1 MSSINIIMGLG
12 DIGLD
17 MLPVL
22 MHYIMNLKALLGS
35 LHEAGNSGSTQLDD
49 VAEMFGIVQ
58 KSGFDNNRVFI
69 YLS

>member
-49 VAEMFGIVQ
+49 VAKMFGFVQ